1 MLITVTE
8 ACHVTVTYWDA
19 DPCEVPHA
27 PRLTLSWGPQ
37 VNPDTSP
44 LWMTAWR
51 ITAPI
56 SSLTPTTHPRVFVVQ
71 LVFPT
76 FCRSVSILCFV
87 GWLTPTLVLSRVC
100 RFMGWPLPANLH
112 KPDNHQSHYKQ
123 LLHHHTLT
131 LAIFKT
137 SFQKKTPFCFQF
149 LTGQETKWNY
159 SNVELVKVFLH
170 SISMQ

>member
-8 ACHVTVTYWDA
+8 ACHVTVTYWDG

-87 GWLTPTLVLSRVC
+87 GRLTPTLVLSRVC

-137 SFQKKTPFCFQF
+137 STQKKAPFCFQF

-159 SNVELVKVFLH
+159 SNVELFKVFLH